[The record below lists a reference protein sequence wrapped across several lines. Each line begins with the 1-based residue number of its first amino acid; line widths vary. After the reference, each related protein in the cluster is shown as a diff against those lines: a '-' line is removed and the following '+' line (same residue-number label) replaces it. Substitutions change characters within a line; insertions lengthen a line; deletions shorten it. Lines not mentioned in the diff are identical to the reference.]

1 MKIPALLAV
10 TVVVVMSGW
19 PATGDSAETATAL
32 MALNEIEALERARFK
47 AQIAMDVA
55 TLKPMLADDLVYC
68 HSTGVCQNKEEFIGF
83 VTSGTNKYL
92 AMDILY
98 MKPRLIDGAIV
109 VNGKM
114 EARVLMNG
122 KEQHFQG
129 IYTDVYAKRGGRWQL
144 VSWQSTK
151 VPDAAAPKT

>member
-1 MKIPALLAV
+1 MKIPALLTMTA
-10 TVVVVMSGW
+10 VVVMSGA
-19 PATGDSAETATAL
+19 PAIGDSVPAATAL
-32 MALNEIEALERARFK
+32 KEVEAVERARFK
-47 AQIAMDVA
+47 AQIALDVA
-55 TLKPMLADDLVYC
+55 TLRPMLADDLVYC

-92 AMDILY
+92 AMDIVY
-98 MKPRLIDGAIV
+98 MKPRLIDGAVV

-114 EARVLMNG
+114 DVRVLMNG
-122 KEQHFQG
+122 KEQRFQG

-151 VPDAAAPKT
+151 LPDEGAPKT